1 MDALTRQRAPHGA
14 GLGFWGGGGYPK
26 NVESKPARDEKGR
39 LLPGQTAN
47 PNGIGGRP
55 RLPDWFKSRGPDAL
69 RVLLAQATGE
79 IVADENGKVLPAV
92 QQVATESTAKER
104 AAAAELVANRLYG
117 KAPDVITGDAD
128 NPVRASIEVR
138 FVKPGE

>member
-1 MDALTRQRAPHGA
+1 
-14 GLGFWGGGGYPK
+14 
-26 NVESKPARDEKGR
+26 
-39 LLPGQTAN
+39 
-47 PNGIGGRP
+47 
-55 RLPDWFKSRGPDAL
+55 L

-79 IVADENGKVLPAV
+79 VIPDENGKVLPAV

-128 NPVRASIEVR
+128 NPVRAAIEVR
-138 FVKPGE
+138 FIKPGE

>member
-1 MDALTRQRAPHGA
+1 MWSVVAILLQVD
-14 GLGFWGGGGYPK
+14 
-26 NVESKPARDEKGR
+26 NKPARDEKGR
-39 LLPGQTAN
+39 LLPGSSAN
-47 PNGIGGRP
+47 PTGRP
-55 RLPDWFKSRGPDAL
+55 KLPDWFKSRGPDAL

-128 NPVRASIEVR
+128 NPVRAAIEVR